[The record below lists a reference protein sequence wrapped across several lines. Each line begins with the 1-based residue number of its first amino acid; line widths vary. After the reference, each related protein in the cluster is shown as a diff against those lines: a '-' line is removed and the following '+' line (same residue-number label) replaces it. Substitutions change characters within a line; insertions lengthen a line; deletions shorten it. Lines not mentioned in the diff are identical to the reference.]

1 MEDRVL
7 RELPP
12 LLDSDFMYV
21 ADRRKNSPT
30 QYTSM
35 KSLSLTMWRKVF
47 QAHYSS
53 GIGHNDA
60 VKCC

>member
-21 ADRRKNSPT
+21 ADRRKKEFRYLMETTHHWARPT
-30 QYTSM
+30 NG
-35 KSLSLTMWRKVF
+35 
-47 QAHYSS
+47 QAAY
-53 GIGHNDA
+53 
-60 VKCC
+60 C